1 MVVHGSA
8 SAGATVSV
16 NGMAVPLDQDGRFQ
30 AQVDL
35 SPGGNVI
42 EVVATDAAGDRRV
55 AVVNVASAVP
65 PPQPFVLL
73 ITEPA
78 DQSVV
83 SDSTV
88 RVSGRTGTEA
98 VVTVNGVSVLVD
110 EVGIFVADVTLQPGP
125 NLIDVVATDA
135 DGRILSAVIAVIH
148 RP

>member
-8 SAGATVSV
+8 TAGATVSV
-16 NGMAVPLDQDGRFQ
+16 NGIAVPLDQDGRFQ

-42 EVVATDAAGDRRV
+42 EVVATDAAGDRKV
-55 AVVNVASAVP
+55 AVVNVTSTVL

-83 SDSTV
+83 SDSTI

-110 EVGIFVADVTLQPGP
+110 EVGIFVAEVTLQPGP
-125 NLIDVVATDA
+125 NLIDIVATDA
-135 DGRILSAVIAVIH
+135 DGRILSTVIAVIY